1 MWAVRLVAIGAA
13 SWTGS
18 FGSVMFMHYY
28 VPLSWRGWISTF
40 FLTIFVDL
48 VAAIEI
54 GVVLAALLFMR
65 RMILV
70 TEIGF
75 TDLKDEIAE
84 EDGAG
89 ERVRRDPRALLEAL
103 LSALR

>member
-40 FLTIFVDL
+40 FLTIFIF
-48 VAAIEI
+48 VALYEWRQKIKKQK
-54 GVVLAALLFMR
+54 VL
-65 RMILV
+65 
-70 TEIGF
+70 
-75 TDLKDEIAE
+75 LKE
-84 EDGAG
+84 
-89 ERVRRDPRALLEAL
+89 
-103 LSALR
+103 